1 MQFNR
6 VNTTEQLRLVR
17 NEMILANISIL
28 IVPLDEVGRLLWV
41 SGFSG
46 SNGQAA
52 ITQEEGG
59 FRG

>member
-1 MQFNR
+1 M
-6 VNTTEQLRLVR
+6 E
-17 NEMILANISIL
+17 LANITIL

-52 ITQEEGG
+52 ITQEEGKKIIQMNKRNN
-59 FRG
+59 F